1 MKGEG
6 MARKRV
12 KGRNDDLVKIHYTC
26 KLDSGAIIDSSKGG
40 EPLEFTLG
48 KGEVIKAFEDSVK
61 RMRVGES
68 KTVNVPAEKA
78 YGPHRREWVL
88 EMGRDKLPGDS
99 NPEVG
104 LCIEIPR
111 GNGESSTAMVTH
123 VSQSTVRLDF
133 NHPLAGKDLIFEISF
148 LEIIS

>member
-1 MKGEG
+1 

-12 KGRNDDLVKIHYTC
+12 KGRKGDLVKIHYTC
-26 KLDSGAIIDSSKGG
+26 KLANGTIIDSSSGK

-48 KGEVIKAFEDSVK
+48 KGEVIKALEDAVMV
-61 RMRVGES
+61 MRVGQS
-68 KTVNVPAEKA
+68 KTVNVPAENA
-78 YGPHRREWVL
+78 YGLHHMEWVL
-88 EMGRDKLPGDS
+88 EMGRDKLPGDW

-104 LCIEIPR
+104 ICLEIPR
-111 GNGESSTAMVTH
+111 EKGESSKATVTH

>member
-1 MKGEG
+1 

-12 KGRNDDLVKIHYTC
+12 KGRNGDLVKIHYTC
-26 KLDSGAIIDSSKGG
+26 KLANGTIIDSSSGN
-40 EPLEFTLG
+40 EPLKFTLG
-48 KGEVIKAFEDSVK
+48 KGEVIKALEDAVMG
-61 RMRVGES
+61 MRVGQL

-78 YGPHRREWVL
+78 YGHHREEWVL
-88 EMGRDKLPGDS
+88 DMGRDKLPGDW

-104 LCIEIPR
+104 LYLEIPR
-111 GNGESSTAMVTH
+111 EKGESSMATVTH

-133 NHPLAGKDLIFEISF
+133 NHPLAGKALIFEISF

>member
-1 MKGEG
+1 
-6 MARKRV
+6 MARKRI
-12 KGRNDDLVKIHYTC
+12 KGRNGDSVKIHYTC
-26 KLDSGAIIDSSKGG
+26 KLANGKIIDSSSGK

-48 KGEVIKAFEDSVK
+48 KGEVIKALEDAVMG
-61 RMRVGES
+61 MRVGQL
-68 KTVNVPAEKA
+68 KTVNVLAENA
-78 YGPHRREWVL
+78 YGPHHGEWVL
-88 EMGRDKLPGDS
+88 EMGRDKLPGDW

-111 GNGESSTAMVTH
+111 GKGDSSMATVTH

-133 NHPLAGKDLIFEISF
+133 NHPLAGKALIFEISF

>member
-1 MKGEG
+1 

-12 KGRNDDLVKIHYTC
+12 KGRKGDLIKIHYTC
-26 KLDSGAIIDSSKGG
+26 KLADGTVIDSSSGK

-48 KGEVIKAFEDSVK
+48 KGEVIKAFEDAVMA
-61 RMRVGES
+61 MRVGQS

-78 YGPHRREWVL
+78 YGPHHGEWVL
-88 EMGRDKLPGDS
+88 DMGRDKLPGDS

-111 GNGESSTAMVTH
+111 GNGESSTATVTH
-123 VSQSTVRLDF
+123 VSPSTVRLDF
-133 NHPLAGKDLIFEISF
+133 NHPLAGKALIFEISF

>member
-1 MKGEG
+1 
-6 MARKRV
+6 MARKRI
-12 KGRNDDLVKIHYTC
+12 KGRNGDLVKIHYTC
-26 KLDSGAIIDSSKGG
+26 KLANGTIIDSSVGN

-48 KGEVIKAFEDSVK
+48 KGEVIKALEDAVMG
-61 RMRVGES
+61 MRVGQS
-68 KTVNVPAEKA
+68 KTVNVPAENA
-78 YGPHRREWVL
+78 YGPHHGEWVL
-88 EMGRDKLPGDS
+88 EMGHDKLPGDW

-111 GNGESSTAMVTH
+111 EKGESSMATVTH

-133 NHPLAGKDLIFEISF
+133 NHPLAGKALIFEISF

>member
-1 MKGEG
+1 

-12 KGRNDDLVKIHYTC
+12 KGRNGDLVKIHYTC
-26 KLDSGAIIDSSKGG
+26 KLANGTIIDSSSGN

-48 KGEVIKAFEDSVK
+48 KGEVIKALEDAVMG
-61 RMRVGES
+61 MRVGQL
-68 KTVNVPAEKA
+68 KTVNVPAKNA
-78 YGPHRREWVL
+78 YGPHHGEWVM
-88 EMGRDKLPGDS
+88 EMGRDKLPGDW

-104 LCIEIPR
+104 LCLEIPR
-111 GNGESSTAMVTH
+111 EKGESSVATVTH